1 MKSEGEKVKRWIV
14 GILVCV
20 LPTAA
25 WAQEEMTT
33 EEELDSTYTD
43 INEHMDLF
51 QEELIQLNALSRFRM
66 DIDMEMPLNE
76 PLLDV
81 VSERLKS
88 LSLALNSFS
97 TRWDTYSAAQQVYIA
112 DNDSLLNRAAAIQ
125 QMRQAVSDTLALRQ
139 QQRDQL
145 VAFSTAE
152 QFIWGQDKN
161 YRQLY
166 KKAVQYSATPMLAA
180 QLEKVKAEEQA
191 LTADVNKYYGQAKE
205 AATTFP
211 GLQLR
216 MQAMENKVFELQ
228 TVSAKI
234 QEMAYKPFIQ
244 RIKDYLM
251 GLACVAILLMGLN
264 LLKSK
269 LALVK
274 QARDQAKKLKG
285 LTGGQHNYPTI

>member
-1 MKSEGEKVKRWIV
+1 MKRNLWLLMIFVSM
-14 GILVCV
+14 
-20 LPTAA
+20 LPSVA
-25 WAQEEMTT
+25 WAQEEMST

-43 INEHMDLF
+43 INEHLELF
-51 QEELIQLNALSRFRM
+51 QEELLQLNALCRFRM

-88 LSLALNSFS
+88 LSASMNSFS

-112 DNDSLLNRAAAIQ
+112 DNDSLLNRVAVIQ
-125 QMRQAVSDTLALRQ
+125 QMRQTVTDTLALRQ
-139 QQRDQL
+139 QQRDHL

-152 QFIWGQDKN
+152 KFIWSQDN
-161 YRQLY
+161 TYRRLY
-166 KKAVQYSATPMLAA
+166 QQAIQYSMSPKLAA

-191 LTADVNKYYGQAKE
+191 LTADVQKYYAQAKE
-205 AATTFP
+205 AAEAFP

-216 MQAMENKVFELQ
+216 MKGMDNKVFELQ

-274 QARDQAKKLKG
+274 QARDQAKKMKG
-285 LTGGQHNYPTI
+285 MMNGQHNYPTI

>member
-1 MKSEGEKVKRWIV
+1 MIFVSM
-14 GILVCV
+14 
-20 LPTAA
+20 LPSVA
-25 WAQEEMTT
+25 WAQEEMST

-43 INEHMDLF
+43 INEHLELF
-51 QEELIQLNALSRFRM
+51 QEELLQLNALCRFRM

-88 LSLALNSFS
+88 LSASMNSFS

-112 DNDSLLNRAAAIQ
+112 DNDSLLNRVAVIQ
-125 QMRQAVSDTLALRQ
+125 QMRQTVTDTLALRQ
-139 QQRDQL
+139 QQRDHL

-152 QFIWGQDKN
+152 KFIWSQDN
-161 YRQLY
+161 TYRRLY
-166 KKAVQYSATPMLAA
+166 QQAVQYSMSPKLAA

-191 LTADVNKYYGQAKE
+191 LTADVQKYYAQAKE
-205 AATTFP
+205 AAEAFP
-211 GLQLR
+211 GLELR
-216 MQAMENKVFELQ
+216 MKGMDNKVFELQ

-274 QARDQAKKLKG
+274 QAREQAKKMKG
-285 LTGGQHNYPTI
+285 MMNGQHNYPTI

>member
-1 MKSEGEKVKRWIV
+1 MNIKKNLWLLI
-14 GILVCV
+14 IFVCM
-20 LPTAA
+20 LPSVA
-25 WAQEEMTT
+25 WAQEEMSA
-33 EEELDSTYTD
+33 EEELDSAYTD
-43 INEHMDLF
+43 INEHMELF
-51 QEELIQLNALSRFRM
+51 QEELLQLNALCRFRM
-66 DIDMEMPLNE
+66 EIDMEMPLNE

-81 VSERLKS
+81 LSERLKS
-88 LSLALNSFS
+88 LSMAMNSFS

-112 DNDSLLNRAAAIQ
+112 DNDSLLNRAALIQ
-125 QMRQAVSDTLALRQ
+125 QMRQAVTDTLALRQ

-191 LTADVNKYYGQAKE
+191 LTADVNKYYSQAKE

>member
-1 MKSEGEKVKRWIV
+1 MIFLSM
-14 GILVCV
+14 
-20 LPTAA
+20 LPSVA
-25 WAQEEMTT
+25 WAQEEMST

-43 INEHMDLF
+43 INEHLELF
-51 QEELIQLNALSRFRM
+51 QEELLQLNALCRFRM
-66 DIDMEMPLNE
+66 EIDMEMPLNE

-81 VSERLKS
+81 LSERLKS
-88 LSLALNSFS
+88 LSMAMNSFS

-112 DNDSLLNRAAAIQ
+112 DNDSLLNRAALIQ
-125 QMRQAVSDTLALRQ
+125 QMRQAVTDTLAVRQ

-152 QFIWGQDKN
+152 KFIWGQDKN

-166 KKAVQYSATPMLAA
+166 KKAIQYSVSPKLAA
-180 QLEKVKAEEQA
+180 QLEKVKATEQA
-191 LTADVNKYYGQAKE
+191 LTADVNKYYGQAKD

-211 GLQLR
+211 GLELR
-216 MQAMENKVFELQ
+216 MTAMENKVFELQ

-244 RIKDYLM
+244 RVKDYLM

-269 LALVK
+269 LAQVK
-274 QARDQAKKLKG
+274 QARDQAKKMKEMMK
-285 LTGGQHNYPTI
+285 GQHNYPTI

>member
-1 MKSEGEKVKRWIV
+1 MKRNLWLLMIFVSM
-14 GILVCV
+14 
-20 LPTAA
+20 LPSVA
-25 WAQEEMTT
+25 WAQEEMST

-43 INEHMDLF
+43 INEHLELF
-51 QEELIQLNALSRFRM
+51 QEELLQLNALCRFRM

-88 LSLALNSFS
+88 LSASMNSFS

-112 DNDSLLNRAAAIQ
+112 DNDSLLNRVAVIQ
-125 QMRQAVSDTLALRQ
+125 QMKQTVTDTLALRQ
-139 QQRDQL
+139 QQRDHL

-152 QFIWGQDKN
+152 KFIWSQDN
-161 YRQLY
+161 TYRRLY
-166 KKAVQYSATPMLAA
+166 QQAVQYSMSPKLAA

-191 LTADVNKYYGQAKE
+191 LTADVQKYYAQAKE
-205 AATTFP
+205 AAEAFP

-216 MQAMENKVFELQ
+216 MKGMDNKVFELQ

-274 QARDQAKKLKG
+274 QARDQAKKMKG
-285 LTGGQHNYPTI
+285 MMNGQHNYPTI

>member
-1 MKSEGEKVKRWIV
+1 M
-14 GILVCV
+14 
-20 LPTAA
+20 LPSAA
-25 WAQEEMTT
+25 WAQEEMSA

-43 INEHMDLF
+43 INEHMTLF
-51 QEELIQLNALSRFRM
+51 QEELIQLNALCRFRM

-81 VSERLKS
+81 FSERLKS
-88 LSLALNSFS
+88 LTAAMNSFS

-112 DNDSLLNRAAAIQ
+112 DNDSLLNRSAVIQ
-125 QMRQAVSDTLALRQ
+125 QMRQAVTDTLALRQ

-166 KKAVQYSATPMLAA
+166 KKAIQYSTTSKLAA
-180 QLEKVKAEEQA
+180 QLEKVKAEEQS
-191 LTADVNKYYGQAKE
+191 LTAEVDKYFAQAKE
-205 AATTFP
+205 AAASFP

-216 MQAMENKVFELQ
+216 MKAMENKVFELQ

-244 RIKDYLM
+244 RVKDYLM

-269 LALVK
+269 LAMVK
-274 QARDQAKKLKG
+274 QARDQAKKLKS
-285 LTGGQHNYPTI
+285 LQNGQHNYPTI

>member
-1 MKSEGEKVKRWIV
+1 MNIKRNLWL
-14 GILVCV
+14 LVIFLCM
-20 LPTAA
+20 LPSVV
-25 WAQEEMTT
+25 WSQEEMSA

-43 INEHMDLF
+43 INEHMELF
-51 QEELIQLNALSRFRM
+51 QEELIQLNALCKFRV
-66 DIDMEMPLNE
+66 DIDMDMPLNE

-81 VSERLKS
+81 VSERIKS
-88 LSLALNSFS
+88 LSSALNSFS

-112 DNDSLLNRAAAIQ
+112 DNDSLLNRVAVIQ
-125 QMRQAVSDTLALRQ
+125 QMRQVVTDTLALRQ

-152 QFIWGQDKN
+152 QFIWSQDKN

-166 KKAVQYSATPMLAA
+166 KKAVQFSVSSKLAA

-191 LTADVNKYYGQAKE
+191 LTADVNKYFSQAKE

-216 MQAMENKVFELQ
+216 MKAMENKVFELQ

-234 QEMAYKPFIQ
+234 QGMAYKPFIQ

-269 LALVK
+269 LAQAK
-274 QARDQAKKLKG
+274 QVRDQARKMKEMMN
-285 LTGGQHNYPTI
+285 GQHNYPTI

>member
-1 MKSEGEKVKRWIV
+1 MNIKRNLWLLMIF
-14 GILVCV
+14 LSM
-20 LPTAA
+20 LPSVA
-25 WAQEEMTT
+25 WAQEEMSA

-43 INEHMDLF
+43 INEHMELF
-51 QEELIQLNALSRFRM
+51 QEELLQLNALCRFRM
-66 DIDMEMPLNE
+66 DIDMDMPLNE

-88 LSLALNSFS
+88 LSSALNSFS

-112 DNDSLLNRAAAIQ
+112 DNDSLLNRVAIIQ
-125 QMRQAVSDTLALRQ
+125 QMRQAVTDTLAVRQ

-152 QFIWGQDKN
+152 KFIWGQDKN

-166 KKAVQYSATPMLAA
+166 KKAIQYSMSPKLAA
-180 QLEKVKAEEQA
+180 QLEKVKATEQA
-191 LTADVNKYYGQAKE
+191 LTADVNKYYGQAKD
-205 AATTFP
+205 AATAFP
-211 GLQLR
+211 GLELR
-216 MQAMENKVFELQ
+216 MTAMENKVFELQ

-244 RIKDYLM
+244 RIKDYLL

-269 LALVK
+269 LAQVK
-274 QARDQAKKLKG
+274 QARDQAKKMKEMMN
-285 LTGGQHNYPTI
+285 GQHNYPTI

>member
-1 MKSEGEKVKRWIV
+1 MIFLSM
-14 GILVCV
+14 
-20 LPTAA
+20 LPSVA
-25 WAQEEMTT
+25 WAQEEMSA

-43 INEHMDLF
+43 INEHMTLF
-51 QEELIQLNALSRFRM
+51 QEELIQLNALCRFRM

-81 VSERLKS
+81 FSERLKS
-88 LSLALNSFS
+88 LTAAMNSFS

-112 DNDSLLNRAAAIQ
+112 DNDSLLNRSAVIQ
-125 QMRQAVSDTLALRQ
+125 QMRQAVTDTLALRQ

-166 KKAVQYSATPMLAA
+166 KKAIQYSTTSKLAA
-180 QLEKVKAEEQA
+180 QLEKVKAEEQS
-191 LTADVNKYYGQAKE
+191 LTAEVDKYFAQAKE
-205 AATTFP
+205 AAASFP

-216 MQAMENKVFELQ
+216 MKAMENKVFELQ

-244 RIKDYLM
+244 RVKDYLM

-269 LALVK
+269 LAMVK
-274 QARDQAKKLKG
+274 QARDQAKKLKS
-285 LTGGQHNYPTI
+285 LQNGQHNYPTI

>member
-1 MKSEGEKVKRWIV
+1 MKRNLWLLMIFVSM
-14 GILVCV
+14 
-20 LPTAA
+20 LPSVA
-25 WAQEEMTT
+25 WAQEEMST

-43 INEHMDLF
+43 INEHLELF
-51 QEELIQLNALSRFRM
+51 QEELLQLNALCRFRM

-88 LSLALNSFS
+88 LSASMNSFS

-112 DNDSLLNRAAAIQ
+112 DNDSLLNRVAVIQ
-125 QMRQAVSDTLALRQ
+125 QMRQTVTDTLALRQ
-139 QQRDQL
+139 QQRDHL

-152 QFIWGQDKN
+152 KFIWSQDN
-161 YRQLY
+161 TYRRLY
-166 KKAVQYSATPMLAA
+166 QQAVQYSMSPKLAA

-191 LTADVNKYYGQAKE
+191 LTADVQKYYAQAKE
-205 AATTFP
+205 AAEAFP
-211 GLQLR
+211 GLELR
-216 MQAMENKVFELQ
+216 MKGMDNKVFELQ

-274 QARDQAKKLKG
+274 QAREQAKKMKG
-285 LTGGQHNYPTI
+285 MMNGQHNYPTI

>member
-1 MKSEGEKVKRWIV
+1 MNIKKNLWLLI
-14 GILVCV
+14 IFVCM
-20 LPTAA
+20 LPSVA
-25 WAQEEMTT
+25 WAQEEMSA
-33 EEELDSTYTD
+33 EEELDSAYTD
-43 INEHMDLF
+43 INEHMELF
-51 QEELIQLNALSRFRM
+51 QEELIQLNALCRFRM

-88 LSLALNSFS
+88 LLLALNSFS

-112 DNDSLLNRAAAIQ
+112 DNDSLLNRAAVIQ
-125 QMRQAVSDTLALRQ
+125 QMRQAVTDTLALRQ

-152 QFIWGQDKN
+152 QFIWSQDKN

-166 KKAVQYSATPMLAA
+166 KKAVQYSATSMLAA
-180 QLEKVKAEEQA
+180 KLEKVKAEEQA
-191 LTADVNKYYGQAKE
+191 LTADVNKYYSQAKE
-205 AATTFP
+205 AATAFP

-216 MQAMENKVFELQ
+216 MEAMENKVFELQ

-244 RIKDYLM
+244 RIKDYLL

-269 LALVK
+269 LAMVK

>member
-1 MKSEGEKVKRWIV
+1 MKEIKSLL
-14 GILVCV
+14 ILMIF
-20 LPTAA
+20 LTLMPLTAQ
-25 WAQEEMTT
+25 AQEEGTMK
-33 EEELDSTYTD
+33 EELDSTV
-43 INEHMDLF
+43 IEIEERILLF
-51 QEELIQLNALSRFRM
+51 QEELNQIYALTRFQIN
-66 DIDMEMPLNE
+66 IDMEMPLTE
-76 PLLDV
+76 PLLNA
-81 VSERLKS
+81 VSGRLTS
-88 LSLALNSFS
+88 LTNALNSFKV
-97 TRWDTYSAAQQVYIA
+97 RWSTYSQAQQVYLA
-112 DNDSLLNRAAAIQ
+112 DNDTLLNQTAMIEQAQ
-125 QMRQAVSDTLALRQ
+125 QMVTDTLALRQ
-139 QQRDQL
+139 QQFDQL
-145 VAFSTAE
+145 NAFTKAE
-152 QFIWGQDKN
+152 KFIWGQDKN

-191 LTADVNKYYGQAKE
+191 LTADVNKYYSQAKE

>member
-1 MKSEGEKVKRWIV
+1 MNIKRNLWRLI
-14 GILVCV
+14 IFVCM
-20 LPTAA
+20 LPSVA
-25 WAQEEMTT
+25 WAQGGMSA
-33 EEELDSTYTD
+33 EEELDSTFTD
-43 INEHMDLF
+43 INEHMELF
-51 QEELIQLNALSRFRM
+51 QEELIQLNALCKFRV
-66 DIDMEMPLNE
+66 DIDMDMPLNE

-88 LSLALNSFS
+88 LSSALNSFS

-112 DNDSLLNRAAAIQ
+112 DNDSLLNRVAIIQ
-125 QMRQAVSDTLALRQ
+125 QMRQAVTDTLAVRQ

-152 QFIWGQDKN
+152 KFIWGQDKN

-166 KKAVQYSATPMLAA
+166 KKAIQYSMSPKLAA
-180 QLEKVKAEEQA
+180 QLEKVKATEQA
-191 LTADVNKYYGQAKE
+191 LTADVNKYYGQAKD
-205 AATTFP
+205 AATAFP
-211 GLQLR
+211 GLELR
-216 MQAMENKVFELQ
+216 MTAMENKVFELQ

-244 RIKDYLM
+244 RVKDYLM

-269 LALVK
+269 LAQVK
-274 QARDQAKKLKG
+274 QARDQAKKMKEMMK
-285 LTGGQHNYPTI
+285 GQHNYPTI

>member
-1 MKSEGEKVKRWIV
+1 MNIKRNLWL
-14 GILVCV
+14 LVIFLCM
-20 LPTAA
+20 LPSVV
-25 WAQEEMTT
+25 WSQEEMSA

-43 INEHMDLF
+43 INEHMELF
-51 QEELIQLNALSRFRM
+51 QEELIQLNALCKFRV
-66 DIDMEMPLNE
+66 DIDMDMPLNE

-81 VSERLKS
+81 VSERIKS
-88 LSLALNSFS
+88 LSSALNSFS

-112 DNDSLLNRAAAIQ
+112 DNDSLLNRVAVIQ
-125 QMRQAVSDTLALRQ
+125 QMRQVVTDTLALRQ

-152 QFIWGQDKN
+152 RFIWSQDKN

-166 KKAVQYSATPMLAA
+166 KKAVQFSVSSKLAA

-191 LTADVNKYYGQAKE
+191 LTADVNKYFSQAKE

-216 MQAMENKVFELQ
+216 MKAMENKVFELQ

-234 QEMAYKPFIQ
+234 QGMAYKPFIQ

-269 LALVK
+269 LAQAK
-274 QARDQAKKLKG
+274 QVRDQARKMKEMMN
-285 LTGGQHNYPTI
+285 GQHNYPTI

>member
-1 MKSEGEKVKRWIV
+1 MIFLSM
-14 GILVCV
+14 
-20 LPTAA
+20 LPSVA
-25 WAQEEMTT
+25 WAQEEMSA

-43 INEHMDLF
+43 INEHMELF
-51 QEELIQLNALSRFRM
+51 QEELLQLNALCRFRM
-66 DIDMEMPLNE
+66 DIDMDMPLNE

-88 LSLALNSFS
+88 LSSALNSFS

-112 DNDSLLNRAAAIQ
+112 DNDSLLNRVAIIQ
-125 QMRQAVSDTLALRQ
+125 QMRQAVTDTLAVRQ

-152 QFIWGQDKN
+152 KFIWGQDKN

-166 KKAVQYSATPMLAA
+166 KKAIQYSMSPKLAA
-180 QLEKVKAEEQA
+180 LLEKVKATEQA
-191 LTADVNKYYGQAKE
+191 LTADVNKYYGQAKD
-205 AATTFP
+205 AATAFP
-211 GLQLR
+211 GLELR
-216 MQAMENKVFELQ
+216 MTAMENKVFELQ

-244 RIKDYLM
+244 RIKDYLL

-269 LALVK
+269 LAQVK
-274 QARDQAKKLKG
+274 QARDQAKKMKEMMN
-285 LTGGQHNYPTI
+285 GQHNYPTI

>member
-1 MKSEGEKVKRWIV
+1 MNIKKNLWLLFIF
-14 GILVCV
+14 VCM
-20 LPTAA
+20 LPSVA
-25 WAQEEMTT
+25 WAQEEMSA
-33 EEELDSTYTD
+33 EEELDSAYTD
-43 INEHMDLF
+43 INEHMELF
-51 QEELIQLNALSRFRM
+51 QEELIQLNALCRFRM

-112 DNDSLLNRAAAIQ
+112 DNDSLLNRAAVIQ
-125 QMRQAVSDTLALRQ
+125 QMRQAVTDTLALRQ

-152 QFIWGQDKN
+152 QFIWSQDKN

-166 KKAVQYSATPMLAA
+166 KKAVQYSATSMLAA
-180 QLEKVKAEEQA
+180 KLEKVKAEEQA
-191 LTADVNKYYGQAKE
+191 LTADVNKYYSQAKE
-205 AATTFP
+205 AATAFP

-216 MQAMENKVFELQ
+216 MEAMENKVFELQ

-244 RIKDYLM
+244 RIKDYLL

-269 LALVK
+269 LAMVK
-274 QARDQAKKLKG
+274 QASDQAKKLKG

>member
-1 MKSEGEKVKRWIV
+1 MIHIRNKWLLI
-14 GILVCV
+14 ILVCL
-20 LPTAA
+20 LPSVA
-25 WAQEEMTT
+25 WAQEDMSV

-43 INEHMDLF
+43 INEHMLLF
-51 QEELIQLNALSRFRM
+51 QEELIQLNALCKFRM

-76 PLLDV
+76 PLIDV
-81 VSERLKS
+81 VSDRLKS
-88 LSLALNSFS
+88 LSAALNSFS

-112 DNDSLLNRAAAIQ
+112 DNDSLLNRVAVIQ
-125 QMRQAVSDTLALRQ
+125 QMRQAVTDTLALRQ

-145 VAFSTAE
+145 TAFSTAE
-152 QFIWGQDKN
+152 KFIWGQDKN

-166 KKAVQYSATPMLAA
+166 QKALQYSLTPKLAA

-191 LTADVNKYYGQAKE
+191 LTADVDKYYGQAKE
-205 AATTFP
+205 AVAAFP
-211 GLQLR
+211 GLEIR
-216 MQAMENKVFELQ
+216 MKAMETKFFELQ

-251 GLACVAILLMGLN
+251 GLAAVAIVLMFLN

-269 LALVK
+269 MKLIK
-274 QARDQAKKLKG
+274 QGREQAQKMKG
-285 LTGGQHNYPTI
+285 MMNGQHNYPTI

>member
-1 MKSEGEKVKRWIV
+1 MNIKKNLWLLFIF
-14 GILVCV
+14 VCM
-20 LPTAA
+20 LPSVA
-25 WAQEEMTT
+25 WAQEEMSA
-33 EEELDSTYTD
+33 EEELDSAYTD
-43 INEHMDLF
+43 INEHMELF
-51 QEELIQLNALSRFRM
+51 QEELIQLNALCRFRM
-66 DIDMEMPLNE
+66 EIDMEMPLNE

-81 VSERLKS
+81 LSERLKS
-88 LSLALNSFS
+88 LSMAMNSFS

-112 DNDSLLNRAAAIQ
+112 DNDSLLNRAALIQ
-125 QMRQAVSDTLALRQ
+125 QMRQAVTDTLALRQ

-191 LTADVNKYYGQAKE
+191 LTADVNKYYSQAKE

>member
-1 MKSEGEKVKRWIV
+1 MIHIRNKWLLI
-14 GILVCV
+14 ILVCLLHSV
-20 LPTAA
+20 A
-25 WAQEEMTT
+25 WAQEDMSV

-43 INEHMDLF
+43 INEHMLLF
-51 QEELIQLNALSRFRM
+51 QEELIQLNALCKFRM

-76 PLLDV
+76 PLIDV
-81 VSERLKS
+81 VSDRLKS
-88 LSLALNSFS
+88 LSAALNSFS

-112 DNDSLLNRAAAIQ
+112 DNDSLLNRVAVIQ
-125 QMRQAVSDTLALRQ
+125 QMRQAVTDTLALRQ

-145 VAFSTAE
+145 TAFSTAE
-152 QFIWGQDKN
+152 KFIWGQDKN

-166 KKAVQYSATPMLAA
+166 QKALQYSLTPKLAA

-191 LTADVNKYYGQAKE
+191 LTADVDKYYSQAKE
-205 AATTFP
+205 AAAAFP
-211 GLQLR
+211 GLEIR
-216 MQAMENKVFELQ
+216 MKAMETKFFELQ

-251 GLACVAILLMGLN
+251 GLAAVAIVLMFLN

-269 LALVK
+269 MKLIK
-274 QARDQAKKLKG
+274 QGREQAQKMKG
-285 LTGGQHNYPTI
+285 MMNGQHNYPTI

>member
-1 MKSEGEKVKRWIV
+1 MIHIRNKWLLI
-14 GILVCV
+14 ILVCL
-20 LPTAA
+20 LPSVA
-25 WAQEEMTT
+25 WAQEDMSV

-43 INEHMDLF
+43 INEHMLLF
-51 QEELIQLNALSRFRM
+51 QEELIQLNALCKFRM

-76 PLLDV
+76 PLIDV
-81 VSERLKS
+81 VSDRLKS
-88 LSLALNSFS
+88 LSAALNSFS

-112 DNDSLLNRAAAIQ
+112 DNDSLLNRVAVIQ
-125 QMRQAVSDTLALRQ
+125 QMRQAVTDTLALRQ

-145 VAFSTAE
+145 TAFSTAE
-152 QFIWGQDKN
+152 KFIWGQDKN

-166 KKAVQYSATPMLAA
+166 QKALQYSLTPKLAA

-205 AATTFP
+205 AAAAFP
-211 GLQLR
+211 GLEIR
-216 MQAMENKVFELQ
+216 MKAMETKFFELQ

-244 RIKDYLM
+244 RIKDYLL
-251 GLACVAILLMGLN
+251 GLAAVAIVLMFLN

-269 LALVK
+269 MKLIK
-274 QARDQAKKLKG
+274 QGREQAQKMKG
-285 LTGGQHNYPTI
+285 MMNGQHNYPTI

>member
-1 MKSEGEKVKRWIV
+1 MNIKRNLWL
-14 GILVCV
+14 LVIFLCM
-20 LPTAA
+20 LPSVV
-25 WAQEEMTT
+25 WSQEEMSA

-43 INEHMDLF
+43 INEHMELF
-51 QEELIQLNALSRFRM
+51 QEELIQLNALCKFRV
-66 DIDMEMPLNE
+66 DIDMDMPLNE

-81 VSERLKS
+81 VSERIKS
-88 LSLALNSFS
+88 LSSALNSFS

-112 DNDSLLNRAAAIQ
+112 DNDSLLNRVAVIQ
-125 QMRQAVSDTLALRQ
+125 QMRQVVTDTLALRQ

-152 QFIWGQDKN
+152 RFIWSQDKN

-166 KKAVQYSATPMLAA
+166 KKAVQFSVSSKLAA

-191 LTADVNKYYGQAKE
+191 LTADVNKYFSQAKE

-216 MQAMENKVFELQ
+216 MKAMENKVFELQ

-234 QEMAYKPFIQ
+234 QGMAYKPFIQ
-244 RIKDYLM
+244 RIKDYLL

-269 LALVK
+269 LAQAK
-274 QARDQAKKLKG
+274 QVRDQARKMKEMMN
-285 LTGGQHNYPTI
+285 GQHNYPTI